1 MRFLPRTCFAFL
13 IAASVATLAAPN
25 AQAAAPETFKVK
37 FETTAGDFVVEV
49 TRKWAPLGADRF
61 HELVKAGFYN
71 DCGFFRVVPNFMVQ
85 FGINGDPKVQ
95 AKWKASKIQDDP
107 TTHSNQRGTVTFAT
121 AGPGTRTSQLFI
133 NFKDNSGLDKQ
144 GFAPFGKV
152 IEGMKV
158 VDKINPEYGE
168 QPNQGQIQS
177 AGNVYLKKQFPNLDF
192 IKKATIVKPSQK

>member
-1 MRFLPRTCFAFL
+1 LL
-13 IAASVATLAAPN
+13 AASVTALAAPT
-25 AQAAAPETFKVK
+25 AQAATPETFKVK

-49 TRKWAPLGADRF
+49 TRKWAPLGVDRF

-95 AKWKASKIQDDP
+95 AKWKASKIKDDP
-107 TTHSNQRGTVTFAT
+107 TTHSNQRGMVTFAT

-133 NFKDNSGLDKQ
+133 NFKDNSFLDSQ
-144 GFAPFGKV
+144 GFAPFAKV

-158 VDKINPEYGE
+158 VDKINPEYKE

-177 AGNVYLKKQFPNLDF
+177 SGNVYLKKQFPNLDF
-192 IKKATIVKPSQK
+192 IKKATIVKPKQK